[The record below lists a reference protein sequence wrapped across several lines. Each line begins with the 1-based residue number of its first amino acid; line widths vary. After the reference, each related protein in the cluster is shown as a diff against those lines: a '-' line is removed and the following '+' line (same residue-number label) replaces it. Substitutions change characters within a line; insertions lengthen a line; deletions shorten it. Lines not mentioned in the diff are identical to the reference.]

1 MQRRRRIVF
10 TERELGRL
18 IDMAAIA
25 EANPDAEGD
34 YQEWTEGCKRLL
46 SSHIGR
52 ATLLSTSARFP
63 LVWW

>member
-34 YQEWTEGCKRLL
+34 YRRGLPGVDGVL
-46 SSHIGR
+46 
-52 ATLLSTSARFP
+52 
-63 LVWW
+63 